1 MLQINRKVGER
12 VLIGDD
18 IVIEVMEVTRGR
30 AKIGI
35 QAPREVPVHREEW
48 IDRRLRA
55 GIAQSAEDIGHVST
69 SSEVPPSKRD

>member
-48 IDRRLRA
+48 IDRRLRD
-55 GIAQSAEDIGHVST
+55 GIAQS
-69 SSEVPPSKRD
+69 VPPTEDTHTPE

>member
-55 GIAQSAEDIGHVST
+55 GIAQSAEDIGHAST